1 MFVRLAEVSFSYSD
15 SIPILRDVSM
25 QLAPGWTGVIGPNGA
40 GKTTLIRLI
49 SGELEPARG
58 HVRIDPPSVS
68 KSMRVC
74 AQTALKISAAIAAF
88 ARAQDGISRRLH
100 GELALEPDTLE
111 RWPTLSPGERKRW
124 QVGAAL
130 ASEPAVL
137 ILDEPTDHLD
147 ADARGLLLEALGRFR
162 GIGIVVSHDRVLL
175 ERLTVYTVRVHDGSA
190 RIWRGAYGDAKRA
203 WEAEQREYHASFE
216 RLKHERDKLKRR
228 LADKRRIA
236 QSAAADWSAGAGKRM
251 RGPRD
256 HDATSMMAK
265 GKSEMASARLSRDVG
280 NLRRGVDRV
289 EERLGEFEFRKEKGR
304 ALFVDYVPAP
314 MHRVFALDESEIL
327 AGSKRVLEGVHLLVG
342 RESKIRVA
350 GPNGAGKTTLLGAML
365 RAARLPR
372 ERVMFLPQELTE
384 ADGTAMLAAVRTLS
398 AEARAR
404 VLTLAAALGVDPER
418 ILGSQSPSPGEAR
431 KLALAYGLGRQ
442 VWACVLDEPTNHL
455 DMPAIERLE
464 EALAAYPGALVIV
477 THDDPLAERTT
488 YEQWRIDHG
497 RIEVVSNAS
506 IGADR

>member
-1 MFVRLAEVSFSYSD
+1 MAEVSFSYSD
-15 SIPILRDVSM
+15 SISILGDVSI
-25 QLAPGWTGVIGPNGA
+25 QLAPGWTGVVGPNGA

-49 SGELEPARG
+49 SGELEPGRG
-58 HVRIDPPSVS
+58 QVRIDPPSASV
-68 KSMRVC
+68 RVC
-74 AQTALKISAAIAAF
+74 AQTAIKISPAIAAF
-88 ARAQDGISRRLH
+88 AGARDGVARRRH
-100 GELALEPDTLE
+100 GELALEPAALE

-130 ASEPAVL
+130 AAEPAVL

-147 ADARGLLLEALGRFR
+147 ADARGLLLDALGRFR
-162 GIGIVVSHDRVLL
+162 GIGIVVSHDRIML
-175 ERLTVYTVRVHDGSA
+175 ERLTTYTVRVHDGTA
-190 RIWRGAYGDAKRA
+190 RIWRGKYGDAKCA

-236 QSAAADWSAGAGKRM
+236 VSAAADWSAGAGKRM
-251 RGPRD
+251 RGTRD

-265 GKSEMASARLSRDVG
+265 GKSEMAAARLSRDVG

-289 EERLGEFEFRKEKGR
+289 EERLNEFEFRKDKGR
-304 ALFVDYVPAP
+304 ALFVDYIPAP
-314 MHRVFALDESEIL
+314 MSRIFALDESEIL
-327 AGSKRVLEGVHLLVG
+327 AGSKRVLEEVHLIVG
-342 RESKIRVA
+342 RESKIRIA

-365 RAARLPR
+365 RAAHLPP

-384 ADGTAMLAAVRTLS
+384 ADSTAMLAAVRALGS
-398 AEARAR
+398 EDRAR
-404 VLTLAAALGVDPER
+404 VLTLAAALGVDPAR
-418 ILGSQSPSPGEAR
+418 ILGSQAPSPGEAR

-477 THDDPLAERTT
+477 THDDPLAARTT
-488 YEQWRIDHG
+488 REQWTIENR
-497 RIEVVSNAS
+497 RIEVTSAS
-506 IGADR
+506 AELR

>member
-15 SIPILRDVSM
+15 SIPILRDVSI
-25 QLAPGWTGVIGPNGA
+25 QLAPGWTGVVGRNGA
-40 GKTTLIRLI
+40 GKSTLVRLI
-49 SGELEPARG
+49 SGELEPASGR
-58 HVRIDPPSVS
+58 VRIDPPPVLKSV
-68 KSMRVC
+68 RTC
-74 AQTALKISAAIAAF
+74 AQTALAITPAIAAF
-88 ARAQDGISRRLH
+88 ARAQDGVARRLH
-100 GELALEPDTLE
+100 GALALEPAALQ

-130 ASEPAVL
+130 AAEPAVL

-162 GIGIVVSHDRVLL
+162 GIGIVVSHDRVML
-175 ERLTVYTVRVHDGSA
+175 ERLTTYTVHVHDGTA

-216 RLKHERDKLKRR
+216 RLKHERDKLRRR
-228 LADKRRIA
+228 LADKRRIS
-236 QSAAADWSAGAGKRM
+236 QSAAADWSVGAGKRM

-289 EERLGEFEFRKEKGR
+289 EERMGEFQFHKDKGR

-314 MHRVFALDESEIL
+314 MTRVFALDQNEIL
-327 AGSKRVLEGVHLLVG
+327 AGSKRVLEQVHLVVG

-365 RAARLPR
+365 RAAHLPP
-372 ERVMFLPQELTE
+372 ERVMFLPQELTD
-384 ADGTAMLAAVRTLS
+384 ADGIAMLAAVRALS
-398 AEARAR
+398 AGDRAR
-404 VLTLAAALGVDPER
+404 VLTLAAALGVEPER
-418 ILGSQSPSPGEAR
+418 VLGSQSPSPGEAR

-464 EALAAYPGALVIV
+464 EALAVYPGALVMV
-477 THDDPLAERTT
+477 THDDPLAARTT
-488 YEQWRIDHG
+488 REQWKIEHR
-497 RIEVVSNAS
+497 RIEVSS
-506 IGADR
+506 GIELER